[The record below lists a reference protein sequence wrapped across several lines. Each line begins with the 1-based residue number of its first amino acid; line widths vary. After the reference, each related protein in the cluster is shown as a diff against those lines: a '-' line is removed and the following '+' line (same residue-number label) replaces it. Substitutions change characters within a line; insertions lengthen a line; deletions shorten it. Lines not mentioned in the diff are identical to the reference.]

1 VGSLDFAVAPDVIA
15 DASAGDLSGLLLA
28 TARQLGAS
36 EVDLYLADFQG
47 AVLQPMLLGAGL
59 TEPILAEEEVSSS
72 MAGRAFRTG
81 EPVTAARDQGVRVW
95 VPLVERGERTGVVA
109 TLPVVN
115 ETELMETREVSSLG
129 ILAPVPSSCRW
140 DRPVSTGS
148 RSSSAGS
155 TSSS

>member
-1 VGSLDFAVAPDVIA
+1 VGSLDYAAALDVIA

-36 EVDLYLADFQG
+36 EVDVYLADFRG
-47 AVLQPMLLGAGL
+47 AVLQTMLLGAGL

-81 EPVTAARDQGVRVW
+81 EPVIAARDEGVRVW

-109 TLPVVN
+109 LTLPVVN
-115 ETELMETREVSSLG
+115 ETVLEECVRLG
-129 ILAPVPSSCRW
+129 QF
-140 DRPVSTGS
+140 
-148 RSSSAGS
+148 AGLLVRGFAR
-155 TSSS
+155 TTDL